1 MDGDN
6 FGGTGLGGAEL
17 FLRVGGSGLFG
28 LKRDTKSNS
37 CHLTLQL
44 YVLTVQVVS

>member
-17 FLRVGGSGLFG
+17 FLKVGGSGLLG
-28 LKRDTKSNS
+28 LKRDTNS
-37 CHLTLQL
+37 KGCHFTLQL
-44 YVLTVQVVS
+44 YASPFR